1 MGHIIVFSLEKK
13 RLEKILD
20 MREDVCIKETETDT
34 ERHDKQRIS
43 EWESVDGFLRL
54 IPVLY
59 TEVYPNSWC

>member
-43 EWESVDGFLRL
+43 E
-54 IPVLY
+54 
-59 TEVYPNSWC
+59 